1 MRLKYRI
8 ERIYNFIVW
17 DIPRVIKNFWTF
29 KKVVADFRDWDYA
42 YCLKMFRASL
52 QQLCNRIEFHGYE
65 TDESRLKKVEKM
77 KRAIYLMDRILNDNY
92 EIDSYAEAE
101 QRLGIKYHKRPFSM
115 IKQEDGNFLLEN
127 NLTEE
132 QNADNM
138 KIYAEGYKIEDEDW
152 GELMDIL
159 KGKISFYNQIT
170 DPEIKDKSYEEIH
183 DGTGMRSWWD

>member
-1 MRLKYRI
+1 
-8 ERIYNFIVW
+8 
-17 DIPRVIKNFWTF
+17 
-29 KKVVADFRDWDYA
+29 
-42 YCLKMFRASL
+42 
-52 QQLCNRIEFHGYE
+52 
-65 TDESRLKKVEKM
+65 
-77 KRAIYLMDRILNDNY
+77 
-92 EIDSYAEAE
+92 
-101 QRLGIKYHKRPFSM
+101 M